1 MKIIMD
7 YRKYFGII
15 NAMRINKVN
24 PVGLANLTAI
34 STAIITFIILLLF
47 FLLGGLLGGVLG
59 AGAAGGAMELLGGG
73 VILVLVAPLIYGVL
87 TWIFTIFY
95 ALVLNLALK
104 WSGGLQVDTSE

>member
-1 MKIIMD
+1 MD

-59 AGAAGGAMELLGGG
+59 AEAAGGAMELLGGG

>member
-7 YRKYFGII
+7 YRKHFGII

-24 PVGLANLTAI
+24 PVGLA
-34 STAIITFIILLLF
+34 ITFIILLLF

-73 VILVLVAPLIYGVL
+73 VILVLVAPLLYGVL

>member
-1 MKIIMD
+1 
-7 YRKYFGII
+7 
-15 NAMRINKVN
+15 MRINKVN
-24 PVGLANLTAI
+24 PVGLANFTAI
-34 STAIITFIILLLF
+34 STAIITFIIVLLF

-59 AGAAGGAMELLGGG
+59 AEAAGGAMELLGGG

>member
-7 YRKYFGII
+7 YRKYFGNI

-47 FLLGGLLGGVLG
+47 FLLGGLLG

>member
-1 MKIIMD
+1 MD

-59 AGAAGGAMELLGGG
+59 AGAAGAAGGAMELLGGG

>member
-1 MKIIMD
+1 MD

-34 STAIITFIILLLF
+34 STAIITFIIVLLF

-59 AGAAGGAMELLGGG
+59 AEAAGGAMELLGGG

>member
-1 MKIIMD
+1 MK
-7 YRKYFGII
+7 
-15 NAMRINKVN
+15 INKVN

-47 FLLGGLLGGVLG
+47 TLLGGVLG
-59 AGAAGGAMELLGGG
+59 AGAAGGAIELLGGG
-73 VILVLVAPLIYGVL
+73 VILMLVGPLIYGVI

-95 ALVLNLALK
+95 ALILNLALK

>member
-1 MKIIMD
+1 
-7 YRKYFGII
+7 
-15 NAMRINKVN
+15 MRNKRYEN
-24 PVGLANLTAI
+24 KQSKPSWI
-34 STAIITFIILLLF
+34 SKFDCNIYCYNNIYYPIIILLVRWP
-47 FLLGGLLGGVLG
+47 LGGVLG

>member
-7 YRKYFGII
+7 YRKYFCVI

-24 PVGLANLTAI
+24 QVGLANFTAI
-34 STAIITFIILLLF
+34 STAIITFIIVLLF

-59 AGAAGGAMELLGGG
+59 AEAAGGAMELLGGG
-73 VILVLVAPLIYGVL
+73 VILVLVAPLLYGVL

-104 WSGGLQVDTSE
+104 WSGGLQIDTSE

>member
-1 MKIIMD
+1 
-7 YRKYFGII
+7 
-15 NAMRINKVN
+15 MRINKVN

-34 STAIITFIILLLF
+34 STAIITFIIVLLF
-47 FLLGGLLGGVLG
+47 FLLGGLLGCVLG
-59 AGAAGGAMELLGGG
+59 AEAAGGAMELLGGG

>member
-1 MKIIMD
+1 MD
-7 YRKYFGII
+7 YRKYFGNI

-47 FLLGGLLGGVLG
+47 FLLGGLLG

>member
-1 MKIIMD
+1 
-7 YRKYFGII
+7 
-15 NAMRINKVN
+15 MRINKVN

-34 STAIITFIILLLF
+34 STAIITFIILLLL
-47 FLLGGLLGGVLG
+47 FLLGGLLGAGA

>member
-1 MKIIMD
+1 MD
-7 YRKYFGII
+7 YRKYFGNI

-34 STAIITFIILLLF
+34 STAIITFIILLLL
-47 FLLGGLLGGVLG
+47 FLLGGLLG